1 MLLPL
6 FNCNYQSSSSLL
18 PISSFPK
25 PLLRPKFLLLRPSA
39 SADTQTVPDS
49 AIKRIADKLRSL
61 GYVEDDDRNKPPTQT
76 LDPTTNA
83 APGEVFIPLPNQL
96 PKHRV
101 GHTIDTSWSA
111 PEKSKKKGEER
122 GERVPTLAELTMP
135 REEVRRLRRLG
146 IELKKKLKVGKAGV
160 TEGIVNG
167 IHERWRNSEVVKLFV
182 EDVWRL
188 NMQRT
193 HDLLERKTGGLVVWR
208 SGGIIVLYRGANYKF
223 PYFSSDPNSTNDT
236 SAATSLSSS
245 TDSGVDVR
253 EESFSSDA
261 DGTNSTIT
269 NLSTKMP
276 QPHLIQG
283 VGSPNRVRFQLPGE
297 AQLAEEVNRLLDGLG
312 PRFTNWWGY
321 DPLPVDAD
329 LLPAILPRYRKP
341 FRLLPYGVKP
351 KLTND
356 ELTILKRLGWPLPCH
371 FVLGRNKNLQ
381 GLAASIV
388 KLWEKSEI
396 AKIAVKRGV
405 ENTNSELMAEEL
417 KWLTGGTLLSRD
429 KEFIIFYRG
438 KDFLPAA
445 VSSAIEERRKC
456 AIPKEEQGTG
466 YSSSVMTQQECKDG
480 MVDSSHE
487 DEWDGIKGLERNLVS
502 EQKKLGFTEADM
514 NSTRNKLHVAL
525 EKKARAE
532 KLLAELEKGEIPQ
545 EPEIDKEGITEEE
558 RFMLRKVGL
567 RMKPFLLLGRRG
579 VFDGTV
585 ENMHLHWKYREL
597 VKVICGGRS
606 IQEVQGIAQT
616 LETESGGILVTV
628 ERISKGFAILV
639 YRGKNYKQPASLRPR
654 TLLSKREALK
664 RSIEAQRH
672 KSLKLHVLKLTRNVD
687 ELKLQLARER
697 SGFDSSSF
705 NSNDGTACPETN
717 QQDMLR
723 DSPLLCLDKVDE
735 FNITEPEPE
744 PVSELEREESRV
756 LMGSNGL
763 GVDAQSATCP
773 DDPESQGS
781 CYLPAVNAES
791 HVGDEKAITPVESTK
806 NGTNNSVHSPAKNI
820 PCGVP
825 VRAVWLSNRER
836 LLLRKQALKMKK
848 RPVLAVGK
856 SNIVTGV
863 AKTIKTHFQRHPL
876 AIVNVKG
883 RAKGTSVQELVSK
896 LEEATGA
903 VLVSHETNKVI
914 LYRGWGAEV
923 EPGQTVERNDIKDAM
938 KTSVGRKGEFRP
950 VISPELLDAIR
961 LECGLHR
968 TPEEVK

>member
-1 MLLPL
+1 MPCSLPSLVPSIKL
-6 FNCNYQSSSSLL
+6 FES
-18 PISSFPK
+18 
-25 PLLRPKFLLLRPSA
+25 
-39 SADTQTVPDS
+39 
-49 AIKRIADKLRSL
+49 
-61 GYVEDDDRNKPPTQT
+61 PT
-76 LDPTTNA
+76 
-83 APGEVFIPLPNQL
+83 
-96 PKHRV
+96 
-101 GHTIDTSWSA
+101 
-111 PEKSKKKGEER
+111 KGED
-122 GERVPTLAELTMP
+122 VNTL
-135 REEVRRLRRLG
+135 G
-146 IELKKKLKVGKAGV
+146 F
-160 TEGIVNG
+160 
-167 IHERWRNSEVVKLFV
+167 W
-182 EDVWRL
+182 
-188 NMQRT
+188 
-193 HDLLERKTGGLVVWR
+193 
-208 SGGIIVLYRGANYKF
+208 
-223 PYFSSDPNSTNDT
+223 
-236 SAATSLSSS
+236 
-245 TDSGVDVR
+245 
-253 EESFSSDA
+253 
-261 DGTNSTIT
+261 
-269 NLSTKMP
+269 
-276 QPHLIQG
+276 
-283 VGSPNRVRFQLPGE
+283 
-297 AQLAEEVNRLLDGLG
+297 
-312 PRFTNWWGY
+312 
-321 DPLPVDAD
+321 
-329 LLPAILPRYRKP
+329 
-341 FRLLPYGVKP
+341 
-351 KLTND
+351 
-356 ELTILKRLGWPLPCH
+356 
-371 FVLGRNKNLQ
+371 
-381 GLAASIV
+381 
-388 KLWEKSEI
+388 
-396 AKIAVKRGV
+396 
-405 ENTNSELMAEEL
+405 
-417 KWLTGGTLLSRD
+417 WLTGGTLLSRD
-429 KEFIIFYRG
+429 KEFIVFYRG

-487 DEWDGIKGLERNLVS
+487 DEWDGIKGPERNLVS

-532 KLLAELEKGEIPQ
+532 KLLVELEKGEIPQ

-567 RMKPFLLLGRRG
+567 RMKPFLLLGEIFGLTSGRRG

-628 ERISKGFAILV
+628 ERISKAYISLV
-639 YRGKNYKQPASLRPR
+639 SISLKVVV
-654 TLLSKREALK
+654 LLNVSN
-664 RSIEAQRH
+664 SFSHMMQ
-672 KSLKLHVLKLTRNVD
+672 SLKLHVLKLTRNVD
-687 ELKLQLARER
+687 ELKLQLAKDKETNKPAKRANFQLARER

-705 NSNDGTACPETN
+705 NSNDGTDASTACPETN

-735 FNITEPEPE
+735 FNITEPEP
-744 PVSELEREESRV
+744 VSELEREESRL

-773 DDPESQGS
+773 DDPGSQGS

-806 NGTNNSVHSPAKNI
+806 NGTNNSVHSPVKNI

-863 AKTIKTHFQRHPL
+863 AKTINTHFQRHPL

-903 VLVSHETNKVI
+903 VLVSHEINKVI

-923 EPGQTVERNDIKDAM
+923 EPGQTVERNDIKDAT

-961 LECGLHR
+961 LE
-968 TPEEVK
+968 